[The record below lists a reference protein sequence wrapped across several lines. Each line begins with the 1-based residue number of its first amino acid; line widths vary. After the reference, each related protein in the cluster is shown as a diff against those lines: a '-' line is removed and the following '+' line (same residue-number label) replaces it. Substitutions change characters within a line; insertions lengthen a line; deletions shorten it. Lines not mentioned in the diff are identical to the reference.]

1 MTERESSPLLCPA
14 EREALLYKERGGEL
28 LRRVTLRESK
38 ETKEQNSAK
47 LAIKKLRIVVP
58 PSVALGGRA
67 SSSSWKGEE
76 QVEGERK
83 RGLSRLALLTFEEKR
98 GERRMVLNSTEI

>member
-14 EREALLYKERGGEL
+14 EREALLYKESGGEL

-67 SSSSWKGEE
+67 SSSSWMREE
-76 QVEGERK
+76 QVEGGREEEGERK
-83 RGLSRLALLTFEEKR
+83 RGLSRLALLTFEEKALEEWR
-98 GERRMVLNSTEI
+98 